1 MTVGDIPF
9 PDIRAL
15 AGVKLGAVG
24 AAIKR
29 AGRDD
34 ILVIELAENSVT
46 SGVFTQNAFCAAP
59 VTVAKKHLQSSGRAV
74 RYLVI
79 NAGNANAC
87 TGEQGIA
94 DALAVCQKI
103 ADQKGVAL
111 DQVLPFSTGVI
122 GELLPVARMLEAIPG
137 AMADLKEAN
146 WPRAAR
152 TIMTTDTVPKAITRQ
167 FDYQGET
174 VTVTGIAKGSGMIKP
189 NMATMLGFVA
199 TDAPVAPAVLDAVV
213 RSATDKSFNRIVID
227 GDTSTNDACILMAS
241 AKAGIPEITVSEGE
255 LYETFLQTVEAVF
268 TELAQLLIR
277 DGEGATKF
285 ITVNVAS
292 GKTEAECKQVA
303 YAIAQSP
310 LIKTAFFASDPNWG
324 RIVAAIGYA
333 GIDGLDPAKVSVRL
347 DDVLI
352 VDKGQRA
359 AGYKEEQGQKVM
371 DQSDIAINVDLGR
384 GEAEHQ
390 LWTTDFSHEYIRIN
404 AEYRT

>member
-1 MTVGDIPF
+1 MTVGAIPF
-9 PDIRAL
+9 PDIKPL
-15 AGVKLGAVG
+15 AGVSLGATG

-29 AGRDD
+29 VGRDD

-59 VTVAKKHLQSSGRAV
+59 VTVAKRHLQSSGGAV
-74 RYLVI
+74 RYLVV

-94 DALAVCQKI
+94 DALAVCQAV

-122 GELLPVARMLEAIPG
+122 GELLPVEKMLNAIPE

-146 WPRAAR
+146 WSRAAR

-167 FDYQGET
+167 FDFQGEM
-174 VTVTGIAKGSGMIKP
+174 VTVTGVAKGSGMIKP
-189 NMATMLGFVA
+189 NMATMLAFVA
-199 TDAPVAPAVLDAVV
+199 TDAPVAADTLDAVV
-213 RSATDKSFNRIVID
+213 RSAADKSFNRIVVD
-227 GDTSTNDACILMAS
+227 GDTSTNDACMLMAS
-241 AKAGIPEITVSEGE
+241 GKAAVPQISSAEGE
-255 LYETFLQTVEAVF
+255 LYQAFLSTVETVF
-268 TELAQLLIR
+268 VELAQMLIR

-285 ITVNVAS
+285 ITVNIAG
-292 GKTEAECKQVA
+292 GKTSAECKQVA
-303 YAIAQSP
+303 YAVALSP

-333 GIDGLDPAKVSVRL
+333 GVEGLDPAKVSVRL

-359 AGYKEEQGQKVM
+359 PGYQEEQGQTVM
-371 DQSDIAINVDLGR
+371 DQSDITIHVDLGR
-384 GEAEHQ
+384 GKAEHQ